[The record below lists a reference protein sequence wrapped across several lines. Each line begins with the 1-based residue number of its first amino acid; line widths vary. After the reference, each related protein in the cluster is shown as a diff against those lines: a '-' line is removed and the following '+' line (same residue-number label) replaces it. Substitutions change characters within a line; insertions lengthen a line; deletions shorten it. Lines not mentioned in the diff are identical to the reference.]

1 MSSITDATAG
11 RVRYRPQGEQLRA
24 FGLSTGFVQIIR
36 GPLGSGKTKAVVF
49 KIIKLLCEQKPDA
62 NGVRKSRVAA
72 IRNTYPDL
80 QTTTIREFKECVS
93 PAMGQLKNGHPPTF
107 VFDFL
112 LPDGTR
118 VEAEVDFLALD
129 RADDVKK
136 LRGTQY
142 TFAWL
147 NETKELPKAILDMT
161 TGRIDRY
168 PTPGFSSW
176 VGVLGDTNAWDED
189 HWLEDLY
196 AAFLQNKLPGY
207 EFLIQPGGVIKAG
220 PHEEGAAESQNGT
233 WWKVNPDAE
242 NISVL
247 LPTYYARQISGKKDD
262 WIKVNLANETG
273 LALDGRAVHP
283 EYLQSVHRANKPL
296 RVLSGVTVHVGLD
309 FGLTPAAVFSQ
320 KIPSGRWHV
329 LREIV
334 FDDGDATQLA
344 TAIKVVVAELRT
356 LVGISEVNQKRLTE
370 QAMNE
375 VLPFYFRGDPS
386 GDERSAG
393 DANSTVFKV
402 LAANGV
408 VAQKASTNDPAMRRE
423 AVTRPLTRMVDGGPG
438 ILVDPSCRVLNKA
451 LAGGFCYRRVKVAGD
466 ERYTD
471 KPDKNRFSHV
481 AEALEYGLMDAGE
494 HAFINA
500 GGAKSRMPTDGR
512 AVTPHLPGQPPGM
525 TWNPYN
531 V

>member
-1 MSSITDATAG
+1 MADTLEATAG
-11 RVRYRPQGEQLRA
+11 RVRYRPQGEQLRR
-24 FGLSTGFVQIIR
+24 FGQSIADVQIIR
-36 GPLGSGKTKAVVF
+36 GPLGSGKTKAVIF
-49 KIIKLLCEQKPDA
+49 KILKLLCEQKPDA

-80 QTTTIREFKECVS
+80 QTTTIREFRECVS
-93 PAMGQLKNGHPPTF
+93 PAMGQHKNGHPPTF
-107 VFDFL
+107 VFDFE

-129 RADDVKK
+129 RAEDVKK

-142 TFAWL
+142 TFGWL
-147 NETKELPKAILDMT
+147 NETKELPKAVLDMLL
-161 TGRIDRY
+161 GRIDRY

-189 HWLEDLY
+189 HWLEDLHQ
-196 AAFLQNKLPGY
+196 AFLEDKLPGY
-207 EFLIQPGGVIKAG
+207 EFFIQPGGVMKVDADF
-220 PHEEGAAESQNGT
+220 EGATESQNGT
-233 WWKVNPDAE
+233 YWAVNPDAE
-242 NISVL
+242 NLSVL
-247 LPTYYARQISGKKDD
+247 HANYYARQIAGKKDD

-273 LALDGRAVHP
+273 LAIDGRAVHP
-283 EYLQSVHRANKPL
+283 EYQQSVHRSSKPL
-296 RVLSGVTVHVGLD
+296 KPLMGIVINVGLD
-309 FGLTPAAVFSQ
+309 FGLTPAAVFAQ
-320 KIPSGRWHV
+320 RQPNGRWHI

-344 TAIKVVVAELRT
+344 NAIKIVVAELK
-356 LVGISEVNQKRLTE
+356 SELKIPENNDEALK
-370 QAMNE
+370 
-375 VLPFYFRGDPS
+375 FSFRGDPS
-386 GDERSAG
+386 GDERSTG

-408 VAQKASTNDPAMRRE
+408 VALPASTNDPAVRRE
-423 AVTRPLTRMVDGGPG
+423 ALTRPLTRMVDGGPA
-438 ILVDPSCRVLNKA
+438 ILLDPSCKVLNKA

-481 AEALEYGLMDAGE
+481 AEAAEYCLMDAGE
-494 HAFINA
+494 HAVVNVR
-500 GGAKSRMPTDGR
+500 GARKMPDHP
-512 AVTPHLPGQPPGM
+512 VTPRLPGMQPTAPS
-525 TWNPYN
+525 WNPFN

>member
-1 MSSITDATAG
+1 MVSTLEATAG
-11 RVRYRPQGEQLRA
+11 RVRYRPQGEKLAA
-24 FGLSTGFVQIIR
+24 FGRSTADVQIIR
-36 GPLGSGKTKAVVF
+36 GPLGSGKTKGVVF
-49 KIIKLLCEQKPDA
+49 KIIKLLCEQKPDV

-107 VFDFL
+107 IFDFE

-118 VEAEVDFLALD
+118 VDAEVDFLALD
-129 RADDVKK
+129 RPEDVKK

-147 NETKELPKAILDMT
+147 NEIKELPKAVLDMSL
-161 TGRIDRY
+161 GRIDRY

-176 VGVLGDTNAWDED
+176 VGIIGDTNAWDED
-189 HWLEDLY
+189 HWLEELY
-196 AAFLQNKLPGY
+196 TSFLEDKLPGY
-207 EFLIQPGGVIKAG
+207 EFFIQPGGVLRAHEG
-220 PHEEGAAESQNGT
+220 EEGAVQSQNGT
-233 WWKVNPDAE
+233 WWKVNPEAE
-242 NISVL
+242 NVSVL
-247 LPTYYARQISGKKDD
+247 QPMYYHRQIAGKKDD
-262 WIKVNLANETG
+262 WIKVNLANELG
-273 LALDGRAVHP
+273 LAIDGRPVHP
-283 EYLQSVHRANKPL
+283 EYLQSVHRSKSPL
-296 RVLSGVTVHVGLD
+296 RVMPGIVVHVGLD

-320 KIPSGRWHV
+320 KLPSGRWHV

-344 TAIKVVVAELRT
+344 TALKVTIAELRT
-356 LVGISEVNQKRLTE
+356 LVGLSAEHQKRASE
-370 QAMNE
+370 AGMNE

-402 LAANGV
+402 LAANGI
-408 VAQKASTNDPAMRRE
+408 VAQPASTNDPAMRRE

-438 ILVDPSCRVLNKA
+438 ILIDPSCRVLNKA
-451 LAGGFCYRRVKVAGD
+451 LAGAFCYRRVKIKGD
-466 ERYTD
+466 ERFTD

-494 HAFINA
+494 HAVVNA
-500 GGAKSRMPTDGR
+500 GNRKSRMPTDGR
-512 AVTPHLPGQPPGM
+512 AIVARMPGYAPGA
-525 TWNPYN
+525 TWSPFD